1 MSSGCGDVLSLA
13 DLQTAKKHQIFEA
26 EVITGKSG
34 GVTDG
39 VDIVYATN
47 QVTGQVQKTLPA
59 VLRDAGFRPAPFT
72 FATGGTLTVTDADMA
87 VLWPIANGGDGN
99 YYTWRGALPK
109 TIPASSSPAS
119 TGGVA
124 DGAWRPSVEVEVK
137 EVEERLLGVGAKIYR
152 GSNGQY
158 VQNGDVVPVGTTH
171 LIVLINGKPEI
182 VVIHPVASGTVSNL
196 TETGAKIGGAGVTFF
211 PSEMFVAMK
220 TGVYNYRL
228 FGIEDN
234 VECLDLINDA
244 QDFIYQNGGGKLE
257 FPDGF
262 VVRVRDA
269 IQLKGGVS
277 ISGDIE
283 IYTEVT
289 KGDPTNKWLMV
300 NSDIAADYRLEDG
313 SVGIS
318 AGQVTYPLLVGNSLD
333 FSVGELVYMLI
344 GKDPYDPN
352 EEAETFFAQVV
363 DNTPGNFTVSC
374 GPSRSWDPSTRNRVL
389 RFNRLNSGLKFDDL
403 KFDRKATSTRTDT
416 CLEIMHATGISVG
429 NVTSTND
436 GAAVVGVRECEN
448 VRIGHI
454 FRPIG
459 ETTFSASGRFYN
471 GWGNKGVY
479 IDGISGSV
487 TANGIFLESADDV
500 EIGYYHVHA
509 ISGTG
514 NTCSLTGA
522 SNLKIKEL
530 IYTAASGV
538 LRNVI
543 SCIQKSV
550 CKVEKLVIGSPI
562 RYTYLASCDE
572 FMYSPENID
581 VCNPRTANLMFKL
594 EPGMKDKAITFDRG
608 VITDLSVM
616 CTDLTNVLNI
626 RVGEAVSGGLV
637 NTTPSL
643 SNKLTNFSYFS
654 SWGSDYPRQRN
665 GIKQIVFDT
674 GAGLT
679 GDVYVT
685 LSYRILS
692 DRVENL

>member
-1 MSSGCGDVLSLA
+1 MACGDVLSLE

-26 EVITGKSG
+26 EVITGKVG
-34 GVTDG
+34 GVAGGATIDT
-39 VDIVYATN
+39 ATN
-47 QVTGQVQKTLPA
+47 PVTGQTQQTLPSLLA
-59 VLRDAGFRPAPFT
+59 DLGFDVQSWT
-72 FATGGTLTVTDADMA
+72 
-87 VLWPIANGGDGN
+87 
-99 YYTWRGALPK
+99 
-109 TIPASSSPAS
+109 SS
-119 TGGVA
+119 TGGVLA
-124 DGAWRPSVEVEVK
+124 SANQVFLNDTSGSLGLGDYYAWGGTFPKTVPAGTDPALPTSGYIMRSSRLAGVQAREALRRSYAEAGYTLVSGSFEAGGTLVNAND
-137 EVEERLLGVGAKIYR
+137 VLLHER
-152 GSNGQY
+152 
-158 VQNGDVVPVGTTH
+158 T
-171 LIVLINGKPEI
+171 GKAFSGP
-182 VVIHPVASGTVSNL
+182 AGTVAAGTNP
-196 TETGAKIGGAGVTFF
+196 AIGGFVDK
-211 PSEMFVAMK
+211 SEGLLRHELATS
-220 TGVYNYRL
+220 TGIYNYRL
-228 FGIEDN
+228 FGIEHD
-234 VECLDLINDA
+234 VECLDLLNYA
-244 QDFIYQNGGGKLE
+244 QDFIYQNGGGKIE

-289 KGDPTNKWLMV
+289 KGNPTNKWLMV

-344 GKDPYDPN
+344 GKDPYDQN
-352 EEAETFFAQVV
+352 EEAERFFAQVV

-374 GPSRSWDPSTRNRVL
+374 GPAKSWDPSIRNKVL
-389 RFNRLNSGLKFDDL
+389 RFNRLNSGIDFNDL
-403 KFDRKATSTRTDT
+403 KFDRKSTTTITDT
-416 CLEIMHATGISVG
+416 CLEIMHSTGVRVG
-429 NVTSTND
+429 NLISTND
-436 GAAVVGVRECEN
+436 GSVIVGVRECEN

-459 ETTFSASGRFYN
+459 KTTFSASGRFYN

-479 IDGISGSV
+479 IDGITGSV
-487 TANGIFLESADDV
+487 TANGVFLESGDDV

-509 ISGTG
+509 LSGTG

-562 RYTYLASCDE
+562 KYTYLANCDE
-572 FMYSPENID
+572 FIYSPNNID

-594 EPGMKDKAITFDRG
+594 EPGMNGKVVTFDYG
-608 VITDLSVM
+608 VVTELSVM
-616 CTDLTNVLNI
+616 CTDLTHVLNI
-626 RVGEAVSGGLV
+626 RVGENVPGGLV
-637 NTTPSL
+637 NTKPSV
-643 SNKLTNFSYFS
+643 SNMLTNFANFS
-654 SWGSDYPRQRN
+654 SWGDDYPRQKN

-692 DRVENL
+692 DRV

>member
-1 MSSGCGDVLSLA
+1 MALTGLIYNTSKANDREQWRRSLA
-13 DLQTAKKHQIFEA
+13 EAGLTLVDGSFE
-26 EVITGKSG
+26 EG
-34 GVTDG
+34 
-39 VDIVYATN
+39 ATVN
-47 QVTGQVQKTLPA
+47 SKANA
-59 VLRDAGFRPAPFT
+59 VWHIAAGRC
-72 FATGGTLTVTDADMA
+72 
-87 VLWPIANGGDGN
+87 
-99 YYTWRGALPK
+99 YYWEGALPK
-109 TIPASSSPAS
+109 TIPASSSPTS

-124 DGAWRPSVEVEVK
+124 DGAWRTVADVT
-137 EVEERLLGVGAKIYR
+137 
-152 GSNGQY
+152 QY
-158 VQNGDVVPVGTTH
+158 D
-171 LIVLINGKPEI
+171 
-182 VVIHPVASGTVSNL
+182 AARS
-196 TETGAKIGGAGVTFF
+196 
-211 PSEMFVAMK
+211 

-289 KGDPTNKWLMV
+289 KGNPTNKWLMV

-436 GAAVVGVRECEN
+436 GAAVIGVRECEN

-471 GWGNKGVY
+471 GW
-479 IDGISGSV
+479 V
-487 TANGIFLESADDV
+487 TRAFTLMGLAEALQLTAFFWL
-500 EIGYYHVHA
+500 
-509 ISGTG
+509 
-514 NTCSLTGA
+514 SL
-522 SNLKIKEL
+522 IH
-530 IYTAASGV
+530 I
-538 LRNVI
+538 
-543 SCIQKSV
+543 
-550 CKVEKLVIGSPI
+550 
-562 RYTYLASCDE
+562 
-572 FMYSPENID
+572 
-581 VCNPRTANLMFKL
+581 
-594 EPGMKDKAITFDRG
+594 
-608 VITDLSVM
+608 
-616 CTDLTNVLNI
+616 
-626 RVGEAVSGGLV
+626 
-637 NTTPSL
+637 
-643 SNKLTNFSYFS
+643 
-654 SWGSDYPRQRN
+654 
-665 GIKQIVFDT
+665 
-674 GAGLT
+674 
-679 GDVYVT
+679 
-685 LSYRILS
+685 
-692 DRVENL
+692 